1 MQFANLRLRGREFCN
16 LGDQLQLI
24 ALDQI
29 YDKMGVS
36 KSDLFYVDKNELLSY
51 KGENLILP
59 INMPLADIYDISE
72 ISPDITPIFLGLS
85 MQKSYLTVNEV
96 NYLKKYEPI
105 GCRNCKTYSVMNKYG
120 VNSYLG
126 GCVTVT
132 FPSRKS
138 PPPRMQKHILWMHL
152 KSW

>member
-1 MQFANLRLRGREFCN
+1 
-16 LGDQLQLI
+16 
-24 ALDQI
+24 
-29 YDKMGVS
+29 MGVS

-85 MQKSYLTVNEV
+85 MQKSYLTANEV

-105 GCRNCKTYSVMNKYG
+105 GCRNYKTY
-120 VNSYLG
+120 
-126 GCVTVT
+126 
-132 FPSRKS
+132 
-138 PPPRMQKHILWMHL
+138 
-152 KSW
+152 

>member
-59 INMPLADIYDISE
+59 INMPLADIYDIYDISE
-72 ISPDITPIFLGLS
+72 ISPDITPIFLES
-85 MQKSYLTVNEV
+85 V
-96 NYLKKYEPI
+96 LKP
-105 GCRNCKTYSVMNKYG
+105 RA
-120 VNSYLG
+120 
-126 GCVTVT
+126 CVQ
-132 FPSRKS
+132 RAK
-138 PPPRMQKHILWMHL
+138 KIE
-152 KSW
+152 